1 MEDYFSFEN
10 NISIMSEK
18 CF

>member
-18 CF
+18 YF